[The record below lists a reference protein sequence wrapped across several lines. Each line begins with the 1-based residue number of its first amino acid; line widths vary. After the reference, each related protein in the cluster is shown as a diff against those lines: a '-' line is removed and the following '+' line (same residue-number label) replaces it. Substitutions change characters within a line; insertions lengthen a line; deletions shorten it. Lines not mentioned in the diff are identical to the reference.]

1 MIVKTLWGEELQESK
16 VCKKCGVEKLV
27 SEFQPR
33 GDLSY
38 VRGACKV
45 CENKLSKERDSL
57 KKSYHYPRDHR
68 CDICKASEE
77 EAIGRG
83 GSKAKAFCID
93 HDHKTGKFRGYLC
106 HDCNR
111 ALGQFGDSIEVLQN
125 AIKYLE
131 KPHKSLDS
139 KNKLF

>member
-1 MIVKTLWGEELQESK
+1 MIVKTLWGEEVQESK
-16 VCKKCGVEKLV
+16 VCKKCGEEKLI

-45 CENKLSKERDSL
+45 CERKLIKERADL
-57 KKSYHYPRDHR
+57 KKKHPYPIDGH
-68 CDICKASEE
+68 CEICNASEE
-77 EAIGRG
+77 EAVGRG
-83 GSKAKAFCID
+83 GSKAKAFCLD
-93 HDHKTGKFRGYLC
+93 HNHDTGEFRGWLC

-111 ALGQFGDSIEVLQN
+111 ALGQLGDSIETLKN

-131 KPHKSLDS
+131 RT
-139 KNKLF
+139 NG